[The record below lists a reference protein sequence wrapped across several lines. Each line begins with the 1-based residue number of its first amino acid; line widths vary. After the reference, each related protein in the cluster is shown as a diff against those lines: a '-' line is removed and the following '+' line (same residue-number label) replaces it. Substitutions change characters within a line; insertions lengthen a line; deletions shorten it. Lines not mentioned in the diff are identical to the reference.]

1 MQKANNKVSLAV
13 ISSIEKQFNVKFSY
27 AVEDVAGITVE
38 KPLVILR
45 CNDN

>member
-1 MQKANNKVSLAV
+1 MRKKANNKVSLTAV

-38 KPLVILR
+38 NP
-45 CNDN
+45 

>member
-1 MQKANNKVSLAV
+1 MRIKSKQSLANAV

-38 KPLVILR
+38 KP
-45 CNDN
+45 